1 MMNNRTILL
10 GALIQKLQIVFWVVL
25 FLSPQI
31 AFANTS
37 LACPEIALPSV
48 IGSKSAF
55 RYIDVG
61 CDTIV
66 TIKPNYGVSGGKIT
80 GYEVY
85 SIPYEP
91 PFPFDAGTKIFIDQD
106 DIWGN
111 IIQLPFRFCFFEYTY
126 DKAVVGANGLV
137 SFNTSVANQPSGWC
151 LEGKRNIPDKNFLGA
166 DGLNWGNAIYGVFE
180 DIDPRKISLQGS
192 GGSIRYGLLGT
203 YPCRTLTIS
212 WNKVPNYSCY
222 SGSKYWDSFQI
233 VLYEGTNV
241 IDVYVNHKSRC
252 ASWNLGRGI
261 IGIQNKDC
269 TKALAAPNRNTTDS
283 WSADREAWRFVPTG
297 NPVYT
302 ITYYEGMGVNGRIL
316 GRGDEITFNPT
327 NIAAI
332 TARLQF
338 TAANGETFDLRDTAV
353 IVHTEVQKV
362 TTNKTICESGSYDWR
377 GQTYTES
384 GIYTEGVGGSNGC
397 YDKIYELNLTIS
409 NTVGKKE
416 YKTICRGDNY
426 YWNGKTY
433 TNSGTF
439 YDRKKDSSGCETID
453 TLILTVN
460 DSYHFYELDTICEGE
475 THTWHNN
482 LYTQSGSYVASY
494 QTKLGCDSIYHLDLK
509 VANKYL
515 FPTEAYLCE
524 GKAYKWRGNTY
535 KEAGIYTDSLVSS
548 MGCDSIYQLTLL
560 NSESY
565 HIEEFDTICE
575 GETYYWHGQNFIT
588 TGTYYDNLTSS
599 KGCDSIHTLHLFVAK
614 NFHFVEENGIRS
626 NQEYEWRGRILTQ
639 PGQYYDSLKTTDGC
653 DSIYQLNLA
662 RVPNYYYTRTDCI
675 CRGETLTWRGKQYSE
690 SGVYYDSLVSVIY
703 GTDSIYQL
711 HLTVIEVE
719 YYEGSVTIC
728 KGETYAWRN
737 QLYNQSGIYYD
748 TIRTNNSRCLCDSV
762 IYQLNLTV
770 GEPFHDVTNAS
781 FCNGENYEWRGF
793 QYTKPGVYYDEYTT
807 ILGCD
812 SIYQLNLTQYQKYL
826 FHQLDTICEGQS
838 FHWRE
843 KIFTKT
849 GIYWDSLQSI
859 NGCDSIYCLEL
870 TVAKPFIDEEYV
882 TICDNEVYDWRGG
895 VYKSQGIYYDSLK
908 TYLGCDSIYILH
920 LTVKPTY
927 LTKEYAT
934 ICENEEYVWRGNSY
948 NRSDMYYDYY
958 TTSDGCDS
966 IFSLSLTVMPTY
978 YHKETAYICGGESF
992 IWNNKIYT
1000 QAGVYIDSLKSISG
1014 CDSVVE
1020 LTLGIADNYFF
1031 EEEYSTCEGA
1041 VYSWHGQEI
1050 SMSGIYWDSLKTIYG
1065 CDSIYKLS
1073 ITFHPIY
1080 HFVTETTICQGEQY
1094 DWIDDYKDTLYMID
1108 SVYYYQLSTCQEC
1121 DSLYELRLRVLP
1133 TYNIIDTAFFCQG
1146 ETFIWRNRPLTNQGI
1161 YHDSLQTI
1169 KNCDSIYTLYLI
1181 EHPSYHFSF
1190 FDTINEGEIYSWRN
1204 KEYTQSGTYYD
1215 SLTTMYGCDSISTL
1229 FLTVHPRYH
1238 FSTNDTICEGE
1249 QYMWQGKVYTKTGT
1263 YYATYQTIHGN
1274 DSIYEL
1280 RLAVM
1285 PIYHSHTTD
1294 HYCSGSN
1301 FFWREQHLSLPGV
1314 YYDSLKTIYGCDSIF
1329 SLELKEAPTYD
1340 FYISDSICL
1349 GDTYSFGDEV
1359 FTEGGEFVVAYQTL
1373 NGCDSLY
1380 HISLYQQSFPAPQFP
1395 IDNICADDQFLYIVC
1410 KPLIDSNV
1418 LFFVS
1423 FNDVSKKNGFEDV
1436 EGILEE
1442 GVISISLPK
1451 NMDIEYLEP
1460 NTYGGTLTLLGDIC
1474 KQQHIYEFS
1483 FDVLYP
1489 SSIVIQKFNDVLAV
1503 QNKKYNGGYIFT
1515 KFQWYAD
1522 GEPIPNAN
1530 LSYFYGKGS
1539 LSASIYQVMLTRNTD
1554 GVSMLTCPIEPVQAD
1569 LPNFQSSKSKGF
1581 NTIIDINNPI
1591 VYLQDENIQSV
1602 SVYNMSG
1609 GVLFHRTL
1617 DAKEHQLEIQLSPI
1631 AGVYLMIVS
1640 YHSGTTENHKLFV
1653 Q

>member
-1 MMNNRTILL
+1 MNMMNNRLL
-10 GALIQKLQIVFWVVL
+10 HIIVIQLVVVML
-25 FLSPQI
+25 FLSPQPL
-31 AFANTS
+31 FADIS

-48 IGSKSAF
+48 TGSKSAF

-66 TIKPNYGVSGGKIT
+66 TIKPNYGVSGGNIT
-80 GYEVY
+80 GYKVY

-91 PFPFDAGTKIFIDQD
+91 PFPFDTGTKIFINQD

-137 SFNTSVANQPSGWC
+137 SFNTSVANKASGWC

-180 DIDPRKISLQGS
+180 DIDPIKISSQGS

-212 WNKVPNYSCY
+212 WNKVPNYFCY

-252 ASWNLGRGI
+252 AGWNIGRGI

-283 WSADREAWRFVPTG
+283 WSADREAWRFVPTS

-302 ITYYEGMGVNGRIL
+302 ITYYEGMGVNGRVL

-362 TTNKTICESGSYDWR
+362 TTNKTICEAGSYDWR

-384 GIYTEGVGGSNGC
+384 GTYTEGVGGSNGC
-397 YDKIYELNLTIS
+397 YDKIYELNLTIG

-416 YKTICRGDNY
+416 YKTICHGDNY
-426 YWNGKTY
+426 NWNGKTY

-439 YDRKKDSSGCETID
+439 YYRKKDSAGCETID
-453 TLILTVN
+453 TLILMVN

-475 THTWHNN
+475 TYAWHNN
-482 LYTQSGSYVASY
+482 TYAQSGSYVASY
-494 QTKLGCDSIYHLDLK
+494 QTQLGCDSTYHLDLI

-515 FPTEAYLCE
+515 FPTEAYLCD

-565 HIEEFDTICE
+565 HIEDFDTICE
-575 GETYYWHGQNFIT
+575 GESYAWHGQTFT
-588 TGTYYDNLTSS
+588 TAGTYYDNLISS
-599 KGCDSIHTLHLFVAK
+599 KGCDSIHILHLFVAK

-626 NQEYEWRGRILTQ
+626 GKEYEWRGRILTQ
-639 PGQYYDSLKTTDGC
+639 AGQYYDSLKTIEGC
-653 DSIYQLNLA
+653 DSVYQLNLA
-662 RVPNYYYTRTDCI
+662 RVPNYYYPYVDYI
-675 CRGETLTWRGKQYSE
+675 CRGAVLTWRGKQYSE

-711 HLTVIEVE
+711 HLTVIDTE
-719 YYEGSVTIC
+719 YYEESAIIC
-728 KGETYAWRN
+728 KGETYTWRN

-748 TIRTNNSRCLCDSV
+748 TIRTTNPRCFPPCDSV

-770 GEPFHDVTNAS
+770 GETFHEVTNAS
-781 FCNGENYEWRGF
+781 FCKGESYNWRGF

-807 ILGCD
+807 TLGCD
-812 SIYQLNLTQYQKYL
+812 SIYQLNLTQNRTYSFNQR
-826 FHQLDTICEGQS
+826 DIICEGES
-838 FHWRE
+838 FYWRGNAY
-843 KIFTKT
+843 TQT
-849 GIYWDSLQSI
+849 GMYWDSLQST

-870 TVAKPFIDEEYV
+870 TVAKPFIDEEYI

-895 VYKSQGIYYDSLK
+895 VYKSQGTYYDSLT

-948 NRSDMYYDYY
+948 NQSDMYYDYY

-966 IFSLSLTVMPTY
+966 IFSLSLTVIPTY
-978 YHKETAYICGGESF
+978 YHRETAYICGGESF
-992 IWNNKIYT
+992 IWNNKTYT
-1000 QAGVYIDSLKSISG
+1000 QAGIYIDSLKSISG

-1050 SMSGIYWDSLKTIYG
+1050 SMSGIYWDSLKTIYR

-1080 HFVTETTICQGEQY
+1080 HFVTETTICQGDEY
-1094 DWIDDYKDTLYMID
+1094 DWVDDLKDTLYMLD
-1108 SVYYYQLSTCQEC
+1108 SVYYKQFSTCHEC
-1121 DSLYELRLRVLP
+1121 DSLYELRLKVKP
-1133 TYNIIDTAFFCQG
+1133 TYNIKDTAYFCQG
-1146 ETFIWRNRPLTNQGI
+1146 DTFVWHNMLLTQSGI
-1161 YHDSLQTI
+1161 YYDSLITTTT
-1169 KNCDSIYTLYLI
+1169 CDSVCSLNLI
-1181 EHPSYHFSF
+1181 ENPIYHVQY
-1190 FDTINEGEIYSWRN
+1190 FDTINEGDICMWRN
-1204 KEYTQSGTYYD
+1204 QEYTTAGIYCD
-1215 SLTTMYGCDSISTL
+1215 SLTTVYGCDSL
-1229 FLTVHPRYH
+1229 LYLNLVVHPRYD
-1238 FSTNDTICEGE
+1238 FITYDTICHGE
-1249 QYMWQGKVYTKTGT
+1249 TYMWQGNTYDQTGVYDTI
-1263 YYATYQTIHGN
+1263 YQTMQGN

-1280 RLAVM
+1280 HLTVM
-1285 PIYHSHTTD
+1285 PTYYNSLSH
-1294 HYCSGSN
+1294 YLCSGDSYV
-1301 FFWREQHLSLPGV
+1301 WHQKELTEAGT
-1314 YYDSLKTIYGCDSIF
+1314 YYDSLQTRYGCDSIF
-1329 SLELKEAPTYD
+1329 SLEVIETPSYQ
-1340 FYISDSICL
+1340 FYIYDTICTGDS
-1349 GDTYSFGDEV
+1349 YVFGENI
-1359 FTEGGEFVVAYQTL
+1359 FTQGGEYQIPYYTAL
-1373 NGCDSLY
+1373 GCDSSY
-1380 HISLYQQSFPAPQFP
+1380 YISLYQHSFPVPHLP
-1395 IDNICADDQFLYIVC
+1395 LNDVCADDQYIHIYYEPIVNDEVQFQITFDQFALDHGFANMNGALNNGAINI
-1410 KPLIDSNV
+1410 PLPIDADHV
-1418 LFFVS
+1418 AGIY
-1423 FNDVSKKNGFEDV
+1423 NGT
-1436 EGILEE
+1436 
-1442 GVISISLPK
+1442 ISLSGVQCQ
-1451 NMDIEYLEP
+1451 E
-1460 NTYGGTLTLLGDIC
+1460 
-1474 KQQHIYEFS
+1474 QHIYDFEMNI
-1483 FDVLYP
+1483 LYP
-1489 SSIVIQKFNDVLAV
+1489 SSVLEQRWNDVIAVLAHD
-1503 QNKKYNGGYIFT
+1503 YNGGYDFVA
-1515 KFQWYAD
+1515 FQWYKNGQALAGENRSYLNQQLEMGSEYSALLTEQD
-1522 GEPIPNAN
+1522 GTQ
-1530 LSYFYGKGS
+1530 L
-1539 LSASIYQVMLTRNTD
+1539 M
-1554 GVSMLTCPIEPVQAD
+1554 TCPIIAVEHTDITFYPTVVNRLQQVRCFVSMNGQMSLYNATGNLCETMPLTQGD
-1569 LPNFQSSKSKGF
+1569 NYFLAPNS
-1581 NTIIDINNPI
+1581 
-1591 VYLQDENIQSV
+1591 
-1602 SVYNMSG
+1602 
-1609 GVLFHRTL
+1609 
-1617 DAKEHQLEIQLSPI
+1617 
-1631 AGVYLMIVS
+1631 AGVYMAKIILLTGEEKNIKILVM
-1640 YHSGTTENHKLFV
+1640 
-1653 Q
+1653 